1 MCQLGERAMH
11 CTRTHVRHAFATA
24 CTTGGVDDAWKFAV
38 LIRRSARRTSTLAG
52 RRAPAGV
59 RVRAR
64 ARTPTPFRALTRVC
78 VRAQGSTSECET
90 FASAPLTTRED
101 VETVFCRAP
110 SGGDDEGKELMRMRA
125 NFSAVAVELY
135 MFV

>member
-1 MCQLGERAMH
+1 MGIH
-11 CTRTHVRHAFATA
+11 KNGDVRQTYRE
-24 CTTGGVDDAWKFAV
+24 TYPETY
-38 LIRRSARRTSTLAG
+38 
-52 RRAPAGV
+52 P
-59 RVRAR
+59 
-64 ARTPTPFRALTRVC
+64 
-78 VRAQGSTSECET
+78 ET

>member
-1 MCQLGERAMH
+1 M
-11 CTRTHVRHAFATA
+11 
-24 CTTGGVDDAWKFAV
+24 
-38 LIRRSARRTSTLAG
+38 
-52 RRAPAGV
+52 
-59 RVRAR
+59 RAR
-64 ARTPTPFRALTRVC
+64 ARTPTPFRALTRAC

-110 SGGDDEGKELMRMRA
+110 SEGDDAGKELMRMRA